1 MKRLCGAK
9 TRVGGRCSKPAMPD
23 SARCRW
29 HGARAGRPRGTPMH
43 ENTRVA
49 LRTGRARWVERMR
62 QAKAAGL
69 IERFPNGRRPKGAP
83 KLSSNKKI
91 AKAQRIV
98 EVWMAEV
105 EAKGVPATPWAQLT
119 KAQKLSSNAD
129 LSLDVTRRILE
140 LGVDPRDPKTLAL
153 VKDVALSTIA
163 MQIKVEQGKL
173 SPSGSLPPE
182 PALPREITIVVSPE
196 KAAGYDLAIERARRG
211 E

>member
-1 MKRLCGAK
+1 
-9 TRVGGRCSKPAMPD
+9 
-23 SARCRW
+23 
-29 HGARAGRPRGTPMH
+29 MH

-173 SPSGSLPPE
+173 SSAADSAGAAS
-182 PALPREITIVVSPE
+182 PRELRIIVSADDPLLE
-196 KAAGYDLAIERARRG
+196 DCKPMLDLGPAK
-211 E
+211 